1 MSIRILLVDDE
12 AVDLEWLRRRVAG
25 SPFGLQV
32 VGAMNTGFL
41 ALKVLE
47 REQVDIILSDIRM
60 PILTGID
67 FARKAKELQPHVKI
81 VFISGHED
89 FGYAREA
96 IEISASGYLL
106 KPVDDEELHALLGTL
121 CAKVEQEREQNRSM
135 LQALSLVN
143 EELMLRW
150 LGGSAD
156 RGGPLVRSLLA
167 PLIES
172 GAAAAMIE
180 IDDLELKLQ
189 AKPDEEKRALLGQ
202 ASDWLRRFALN
213 RQAGMLL
220 PERQGRFVLLAS
232 VPEERCEGLL
242 QELVREAREQL
253 PFTVTVG
260 AGAFARSEEGLLAS
274 YRQAQAALSAK
285 WLLGKNRLIRRASEA
300 QTGGKQAVSFDETVG
315 RLLQAI
321 VQYDLVGI
329 DDCLI
334 GLFNGDAA
342 IAGKSE
348 AYDLIVRMTS
358 RLHAELAAM
367 NEDLYE
373 LLKWESHQPVQ
384 LFRFETIHDILSWI
398 RRRLFEMSELLYTK
412 KRKQKRKLIEE
423 IMRYVDDRL
432 DRKVTLKETAAHF
445 DFTPNYLGHLFRE
458 ETGVHFSDYLN
469 ERKIRRVCELL
480 SDPTLKIYE
489 IAERAGYRNILYF
502 NRLFKQATGMTPGAY
517 RKKHKI

>member
-47 REQVDIILSDIRM
+47 REQLDIILSDIRM

-96 IEISASGYLL
+96 IEIAASGYLL
-106 KPVDDEELHALLGTL
+106 KPVDDRELYALLESL
-121 CAKVEQEREQNRSM
+121 CAKVEEEREQNRSM

-150 LGGSAD
+150 LNGSAD
-156 RGGPLVRSLLA
+156 RGAPLVRSLVA
-167 PLIES
+167 PLVETE
-172 GAAAAMIE
+172 AAVAMIE
-180 IDDLELKLQ
+180 IDDLALKLQ
-189 AKPDEEKRALLGQ
+189 AKSEEERGKLVGQ
-202 ASDWLRRFALN
+202 ASDWLRQYALN

-220 PERQGRFVLLAS
+220 PERRGRFVLLVTA
-232 VPEERCEGLL
+232 PEERRERLL
-242 QELVREAREQL
+242 QELVREAGEQL

-260 AGAFARSEEGLLAS
+260 IGRPAQSEEELPVS

-285 WLLGKNRLIRRASEA
+285 WLLGKNRLIRGGTEA
-300 QTGGKQAVSFDETVG
+300 QTGGKQAVSFEETVD
-315 RLLQAI
+315 RLLRSI
-321 VQYDLVGI
+321 LQYDLVGI
-329 DDCLI
+329 DDGLLE
-334 GLFNGDAA
+334 LFNGDAA
-342 IAGKSE
+342 FTGKAE

-373 LLKWESHQPVQ
+373 LLKWESHQPMQ
-384 LFRFETIHDILSWI
+384 LYQFETIHDILSWI

-412 KRKQKRKLIEE
+412 KMKQKRKLIEE
-423 IMRYVDDRL
+423 IMRYVDERL

-458 ETGVHFSDYLN
+458 ETGVHFSEYLN
-469 ERKIRRVCELL
+469 ERKIRWVCELL
-480 SDPTLKIYE
+480 ADPTLKIYE

-502 NRLFKQATGMTPGAY
+502 NRLFKRATGMTPGAY
-517 RKKHKI
+517 RKRHKI